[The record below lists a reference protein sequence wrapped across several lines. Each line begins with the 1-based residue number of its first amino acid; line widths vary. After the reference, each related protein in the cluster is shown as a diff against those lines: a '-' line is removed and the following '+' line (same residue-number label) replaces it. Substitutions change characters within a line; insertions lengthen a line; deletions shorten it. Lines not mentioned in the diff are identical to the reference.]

1 MKASFK
7 AWLKQVDKILMN
19 RIGLTHADCRDRGF
33 YDAWENGE
41 SATEFVDS
49 EWGEGD
55 FEDMMSEELFG

>member
-33 YDAWENGE
+33 YDAWESE
-41 SATEFVDS
+41 QSPAEFVDS
-49 EWGEGD
+49 EWGD
-55 FEDMMSEELFG
+55 NFEDMMSEELFG